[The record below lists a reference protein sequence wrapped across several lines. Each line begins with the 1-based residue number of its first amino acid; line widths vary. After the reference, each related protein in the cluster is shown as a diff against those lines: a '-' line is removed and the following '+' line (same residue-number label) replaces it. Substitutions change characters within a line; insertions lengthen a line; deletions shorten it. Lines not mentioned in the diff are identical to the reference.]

1 MSDHHDVAPCRRQVG
16 RDLTSSRLDSPRRVG
31 LVVDVGTHLELG
43 AGVSGLG
50 ETDPGRGGVGD
61 AVDDEVEAADL
72 EQATAGDGLPLVGG
86 LVGGFAGGF
95 MVGLTGAWGG
105 LLISR
110 PWLALTGRLPWSLM
124 AFLTDAHHRG
134 LLRQVGGV
142 YQFRHARLHDRLV
155 AHASNDTR
163 HLAADPLPPPP
174 IANT

>member
-1 MSDHHDVAPCRRQVG
+1 MAMPRLADAARVTSPLDV
-16 RDLTSSRLDSPRRVG
+16 LKLDRSASLAFGLAAGLSGALMFGFAGGLAVG
-31 LVVDVGTHLELG
+31 L
-43 AGVSGLG
+43 S
-50 ETDPGRGGVGD
+50 
-61 AVDDEVEAADL
+61 
-72 EQATAGDGLPLVGG
+72 LVGG
-86 LVGGFAGGF
+86 LVGGFAGRIYGRAY
-95 MVGLTGAWGG
+95 GRLGG

-142 YQFRHARLHDRLV
+142 HQFRHARLHDRLV

-163 HLAADPLPPPP
+163 RLAAGPLPPPP